1 MRFWLQQFSSGV
13 GADGANNPTL
23 GLGFCPPGPW
33 GSRAAAAPLAAPGP
47 RTRPDGTSSEPCPRS
62 AELLPDYVH
71 MCHSQGTGWVAS
83 ASDGMSPAPA
93 SACLLCDARS
103 TPTKLP
109 DTEALPPLEVLSCFQ
124 GLSHFPGEVSLPQL
138 WGPHLSIM
146 GCSLQSFLGPT
157 CSLGTAVLW
166 ASPLSCGVSRSS
178 AAHPCP
184 RVPQQV
190 HNTGEKG
197 SECVRSSS
205 FTVSVTFS
213 PNLCALLPVVAS

>member
-1 MRFWLQQFSSGV
+1 MGGV
-13 GADGANNPTL
+13 CLRWDVS
-23 GLGFCPPGPW
+23 CPCLSLSALCCPQYP
-33 GSRAAAAPLAAPGP
+33 REAARHRSPP
-47 RTRPDGTSSEPCPRS
+47 R
-62 AELLPDYVH
+62 
-71 MCHSQGTGWVAS
+71 
-83 ASDGMSPAPA
+83 
-93 SACLLCDARS
+93 
-103 TPTKLP
+103 
-109 DTEALPPLEVLSCFQ
+109 LEVLSCFQ
-124 GLSHFPGEVSLPQL
+124 GLSHFTGEVSLPQL